1 MTASVRA
8 QLLLHQLAEPFR
20 GQSFPLAAGALDPGA
35 IINSLRSSK
44 TKLPVAYLYLFFF
57 LLLKFYLFY
66 FCSHNIRLS
75 VS

>member
-44 TKLPVAYLYLFFF
+44 TKLPVAYLYLFF
-57 LLLKFYLFY
+57 LY
-66 FCSHNIRLS
+66 F
-75 VS
+75 